1 MSLDKIVP
9 TANCMFDTIKNTNI
23 LEKMKDK
30 KAFNEWLNCL
40 VTMNR
45 MMIDEWTTAEGK
57 DKEELIRQTETLFSL
72 AITKKLLNEIA
83 EHGKEEAF

>member
-30 KAFNEWLNCL
+30 RAFNEWLNCL
-40 VTMNR
+40 ATMNR
-45 MMIDEWTTAEGK
+45 MMIDEWTTATGK
-57 DKEELIRQTETLFSL
+57 DKEELIRKTEILFAQ
-72 AITKKLLNEIA
+72 AITHKLM
-83 EHGKEEAF
+83 KELH